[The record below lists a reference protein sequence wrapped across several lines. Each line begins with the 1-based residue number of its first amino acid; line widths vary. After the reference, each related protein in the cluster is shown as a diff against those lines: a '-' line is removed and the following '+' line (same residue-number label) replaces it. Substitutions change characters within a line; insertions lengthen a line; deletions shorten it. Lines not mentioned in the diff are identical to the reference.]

1 MMRGEKMLDIK
12 ILGTGCANCVKLE
25 KLVNEVVSENTI
37 KANVEKVTDSSKFMD
52 YGIMLTPGLVVNGK
66 VLSSGKIPTKSTLA
80 HWLVDT
86 LNK

>member
-1 MMRGEKMLDIK
+1 MLDIK
-12 ILGTGCANCVKLE
+12 VLGAGCTNCIKLE
-25 KLVNEVVSENTI
+25 NLVKEIILENNLEADI
-37 KANVEKVTDSSKFMD
+37 EKVTDKEKFMD

-86 LNK
+86 TNK